1 MPVVRIPT
9 SEIVDWESF
18 HSVFQRVLGFPEF
31 YGRNMNAWID
41 CLTSA
46 DSLDDGGMVANL
58 RHHAADRVGLRCLIP
73 WRCDGEREPT
83 CPRPCHLDHGRSAG
97 PAGKGIG
104 SLDEASNHLR
114 GLTSPRASASGTFR
128 TWRDVLES
136 AFGGKA
142 EVAFQR
148 REVRCLSDVAT

>member
-46 DSLDDGGMVANL
+46 DSLDDGMVAPE
-58 RHHAADRVGLRCLIP
+58 RVAQDDVLTLQLEDVDDFASRCP
-73 WRCDGEREPT
+73 EQYEAVVECSAFVNWRRVEVGERPVLALSFYKS
-83 CPRPCHLDHGRSAG
+83 P
-97 PAGKGIG
+97 PA
-104 SLDEASNHLR
+104 A
-114 GLTSPRASASGTFR
+114 
-128 TWRDVLES
+128 
-136 AFGGKA
+136 
-142 EVAFQR
+142 
-148 REVRCLSDVAT
+148 